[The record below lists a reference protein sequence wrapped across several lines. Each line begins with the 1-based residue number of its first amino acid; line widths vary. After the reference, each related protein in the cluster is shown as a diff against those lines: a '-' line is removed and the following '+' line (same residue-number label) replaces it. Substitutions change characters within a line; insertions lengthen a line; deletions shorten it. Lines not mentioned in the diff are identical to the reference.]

1 MIRSSGVDEIII
13 DFEDALLKQQRAE
26 GLKQLK
32 DGGDL
37 YKSSYLRIPLHNA
50 GNRLDFSLLDQFLH
64 LGFTKFVLPKL
75 ASSSETDITL
85 NHMLS
90 ISSKAQLIL
99 LIEHPKLLVQLRD
112 VMQLNHADSIVGL
125 GIGSHDLLGAIGAE
139 HTAEQTFF
147 PRMEALYVAK
157 AYDKLSIDIASMNIG
172 NKSAFDEEVESGAL
186 SGYDAK
192 FLIHPLQHTWLVEN
206 DTVKNKAVQ
215 WAQMIME
222 SLPDHFDG
230 ENLEPYVYNGMVI
243 EKPHFEKAKLILKK
257 YT

>member
-13 DFEDALLKQQRAE
+13 DLEDALTERQRTE
-26 GLKQLK
+26 GLRQLM
-32 DGGDL
+32 DSDDL
-37 YKSSYLRIPLHNA
+37 YKDSWLRVPLHLS
-50 GNRLDFSLLDQFLH
+50 GDLLDFKLLDQFLH
-64 LGFTKFVLPKL
+64 RGFTKFVLPKL
-75 ASSSETDITL
+75 ASSTETDVTL
-85 NHMLS
+85 NHILS
-90 ISSKAQLIL
+90 ISREAQLIL
-99 LIEHPKLLVQLRD
+99 LIEHPKLLIQLRD
-112 VMQLNHADSIVGL
+112 VMQLDLADAIIGL

-172 NKSAFDEEVESGAL
+172 DKSGFDEEVERGAL

-192 FLIHPLQHTWLVEN
+192 FLIHPRQHTWLLEN
-206 DTVKNKAVQ
+206 DTVKNKAVK
-215 WAQMIME
+215 WAHMIMG
-222 SLPDHFDG
+222 SLPDNFDG
-230 ENLEPYVYNGMVI
+230 KNLEPYVFNGMVI